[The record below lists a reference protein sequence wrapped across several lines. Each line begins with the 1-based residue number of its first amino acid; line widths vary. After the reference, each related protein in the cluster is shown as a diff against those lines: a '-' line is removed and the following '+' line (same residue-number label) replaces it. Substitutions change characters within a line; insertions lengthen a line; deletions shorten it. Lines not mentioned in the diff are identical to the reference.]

1 MKNTI
6 DSALYLPPSHS
17 CRKANILEEI
27 LILKQH
33 SKLTITLDCNVSL
46 YKQLIGRNQKFHL
59 NVHTD
64 WVRKLSVP
72 DHIICMSESIRYL

>member
-1 MKNTI
+1 MKNAV
-6 DSALYLPPSHS
+6 DSALYLFPSHS
-17 CRKANILEEI
+17 CRKANISEQI

-59 NVHTD
+59 NVHIV
-64 WVRKLSVP
+64 WIRELSLP
-72 DHIICMSESIRYL
+72 DHIICMSESIRY